1 MRKFFALLI
10 FVLFI
15 VSGVYASDM
24 RFIQLSDIRYTDANK
39 QVLSDAISEINK
51 EKDVEFVVF
60 TGDNLKR
67 PSKQDLESFLKVIK
81 KINSPVYIVL
91 GDKDVNK
98 YKDLGKQDYVNIVHK
113 NLRSYKPKTSNYVF
127 EKQGVVFIVLDG
139 SKEVITSTVGYY
151 RDDILA
157 WLDEQLKK
165 TEGKNVVILQHFPI
179 IPPAEKEMYY
189 TYKPENYLKILA
201 ANKNIKAVVSGHFG
215 VNKEITK
222 DGVVHISTSGLP
234 YYRVIDI
241 LDSDTENPVIWA
253 QLKKLGN

>member
-24 RFIQLSDIRYTDANK
+24 RFIQFSDIKYTDANK
-39 QVLSDAISEINK
+39 QVLLDAINEINK
-51 EKDVEFVVF
+51 EKNVEFVVF

-67 PSKQDLESFLKVIK
+67 PNKSDLESFLKVIK
-81 KINSPVYIVL
+81 KINSPVYLVL

-98 YKDLGKQDYVNIVHK
+98 YKDLSKQDYIKVVNK
-113 NLRSYKPKTSNYVF
+113 YLRSYKPKTSNYVF

-151 RDDILA
+151 RDDVLD

-189 TYKPENYLKILA
+189 TYKPENYLKILS

-222 DGVVHISTSGLP
+222 NGVVHISTSGLP

-241 LDSDTENPVIWA
+241 LDCDSENPVIWA
-253 QLKKLGN
+253 QLKKLGD